1 MRLTLPSDFGQKWL
15 GLVVA
20 AMALGCHGQTPPPV
34 TPGEPI
40 PAEADVVVDT
50 MDKECDGLI
59 AAVTAYG
66 ACPNAD
72 EETREWTRR
81 VVEAAQQAFEA
92 GKKGDPKP
100 DEQHVI
106 ALACRKAAVS
116 MQNAT
121 TRCQHGKPPK
131 TD

>member
-1 MRLTLPSDFGQKWL
+1 MRMTLPSDFGQKWL
-15 GLVVA
+15 GLVVT
-20 AMALGCHGQTPPPV
+20 AMLGCHGHSPPPV
-34 TPGEPI
+34 APGEPI
-40 PAEADVVVDT
+40 PAEPDVVVDT
-50 MDKECDGLI
+50 MDKECQGLI
-59 AAVTAYG
+59 AAITAYG

-72 EETREWTRR
+72 EDTRAWSRR
-81 VVEAAQQAFEA
+81 VVELAQQAFDA
-92 GKKGDPKP
+92 GKKGEP
-100 DEQHVI
+100 DKDSQHVM

>member
-1 MRLTLPSDFGQKWL
+1 MRMTLPSDFGQKWL
-15 GLVVA
+15 GVIIV
-20 AMALGCHGQTPPPV
+20 MTLGCHGQAAPPV
-34 TPGEPI
+34 APGEPI
-40 PAEADVVVDT
+40 PAEPDVVVDT

-59 AAVTAYG
+59 AAITAYG

-72 EETREWTRR
+72 EDTRAWARR
-81 VVEAAQQAFEA
+81 VVELAQQDFEA
-92 GKKGDPKP
+92 GKKGEP
-100 DEQHVI
+100 DKDAQHVM